1 VQLRDI
7 PQTRIACTGTLPHRD
22 PALLERARAAGRLWV
37 TDAGHDLMITEPNAV
52 AELLLRVP
60 AAPQTYQSGSPP
72 GPAAPGPLAF
82 EAHDF
87 LHLFLWVQVSIIAVW
102 PEDTPRSRPWTAGC
116 SAPAPP

>member
-60 AAPQTYQSGSPP
+60 AAPQTYQSGSPRARLLR
-72 GPAAPGPLAF
+72 G
-82 EAHDF
+82 
-87 LHLFLWVQVSIIAVW
+87 
-102 PEDTPRSRPWTAGC
+102 RSPSRRTIFYTCFFGYR
-116 SAPAPP
+116 